1 VNKIFENNNL
11 INKKKT
17 KAVPNTVCHKYGTTK
32 PLMMV
37 YTDLHMIKPDYFIVA
52 NGTLFP
58 TVYKYIIAFLDDKT
72 RAILHWGFLQDKT
85 SQGTA

>member
-1 VNKIFENNNL
+1 
-11 INKKKT
+11 
-17 KAVPNTVCHKYGTTK
+17 
-32 PLMMV
+32 
-37 YTDLHMIKPDYFIVA
+37 MIKPDYFIVA

-85 SQGTA
+85 SQRTA